1 MSLLH
6 ARAVS
11 VRYGKKVLLDDASFT
26 LGAHD
31 RVGLIGPN
39 GTGKSTLLK
48 VLSGLQ
54 EPDAGQIQLV
64 RRARTGYLPQEMGE
78 PPPGSL
84 IDGVLASV
92 PGRRALE
99 ERIVEAEKLLA
110 AVSRDVQG
118 ATQDGAQS
126 EAQADAQLELAE
138 ELGTLHEEL
147 QHHEQHYGRHKAEEI
162 LLGLGFLSH
171 QLEKPAQTLSGG
183 WRMRAALSSLLL
195 QDPELLLLDEP
206 TNHLDVPTL
215 EWFDSFLRRS
225 RKALILVTHD
235 RDFLDRQI
243 DRVLSLEPEGLRS
256 YKGNYEDYLIQRAGD
271 LEILRNQV
279 EKQEKQR
286 AQTMEF
292 VNRFRAKATKARQ
305 VQSRLK
311 LLEKQERIELPE
323 ERATVDFSFPDA
335 PRSGREVIKIEH
347 LDKRY
352 GEKVIYQDLSGQ
364 LLRGERIAVIGLNGA
379 GKTTLLKLIAGE
391 TEPEGGSIELGH
403 NVQLGYFAQHH
414 TEALDPS
421 RTILEEVA
429 ALVPTQPQSWVRAIL
444 GSFLFSGDDVDKKIG
459 VLSGGERAR
468 VALAKLLV
476 VPSNLL
482 LMDEPTNHLD
492 LDSSEALIEALQRYD
507 GTLLFV
513 SHNRSFVNGLATQVW
528 EVKDG
533 KLDPQPGNLDD
544 WQRRRSAEAERAL
557 ALAQPARALVTEK
570 TGGQGKDARRERAV
584 EREKRGKLLG
594 PLKKE
599 VAQLEARINEL
610 ETEKKSAETQL
621 ADPAVFADKVKSVPL
636 VTAYRAAEQKLEE
649 LMARWERKQ
658 EELSAAEAKIEADLG
673 GA

>member
-6 ARAVS
+6 ARSLS

-39 GTGKSTLLK
+39 GSGKSTLLK
-48 VLSGLQ
+48 VLAGWQ
-54 EPDAGQIQLV
+54 EPDGGDFQLV

-99 ERIVEAEKLLA
+99 EQLVITEKQLA
-110 AVSRDVQG
+110 LVTGEEQQEV
-118 ATQDGAQS
+118 
-126 EAQADAQLELAE
+126 AE
-138 ELGTLHEEL
+138 ELATLHEEL
-147 QHHEQHYGRHKAEEI
+147 QHHEEHFGRHRAEEI
-162 LLGLGFLSH
+162 LLGLGFLVP
-171 QLEKPAQTLSGG
+171 QLSQPAQNLSGG

-215 EWFDSFLRRS
+215 EWFDNFLKRS

-243 DRVLSLEPEGLRS
+243 DKVLSLEPEGLRS
-256 YKGNYEDYLIQRAGD
+256 YKGNYEDYLIQREEE
-271 LEILRNQV
+271 LIILRNRV
-279 EKQEKQR
+279 DKQEKAR
-286 AQTMEF
+286 AQTMAF
-292 VNRFRAKATKARQ
+292 VDRFRAKATKARQ

-311 LLEKQERIELPE
+311 LLAKQERLELPE
-323 ERATVDFSFPDA
+323 ERATVDFSFPEA
-335 PRSGREVIKIEH
+335 PRSGREVVALEH
-347 LDKRY
+347 VDKKY
-352 GEKVIYQDLSGQ
+352 GDKVIYRDLSGQ

-391 TEPEGGSIELGH
+391 SEPDGGTVKLGH

-414 TEALDPS
+414 TEALDPT
-421 RTILEEVA
+421 RTVLEEVA
-429 ALVPTQPQSWVRAIL
+429 ALVPTKPQSWVRAIL
-444 GSFLFSGDDVDKKIG
+444 GSFLFSGDDVDKKIS

-492 LDSSEALIEALQRYD
+492 LDSSEALIEALQGYD

-544 WQRRRSAEAERAL
+544 WQRRRAVEAERL
-557 ALAQPARALVTEK
+557 AGIATAAKGETAVASGDTRT
-570 TGGQGKDARRERAV
+570 GQGKDARRERAA

-599 VAQLEARINEL
+599 IAALEERIAALEA
-610 ETEKKSAETQL
+610 EKKQAETQL
-621 ADPAVFADKVKSVPL
+621 ADPATFADKSKSVPL
-636 VTAYRAAEQKLEE
+636 VSAYRAAEQKLEE
-649 LMARWERKQ
+649 LLARWEKKE
-658 EELSAAEAKIEADLG
+658 EELATSEAEIAKLS
-673 GA
+673 